1 MSIFADDWRECLR
14 EQYKH
19 VVRQQDHITR
29 RSLIAVLHSVG
40 FTEADLRA
48 LEIEATMRADDMP
61 DDFVPDFDS
70 YPEEPAP
77 AIDEVEMFQ
86 PHPLE
91 CQCPACVEMNLRP
104 HDAEGQPLLVED
116 DDQDAPTQLSMF

>member
-14 EQYKH
+14 EQYKY
-19 VVRQQDHITR
+19 VVRQQDHVTR

-61 DDFVPDFDS
+61 DDFVPDFDP
-70 YPEEPAP
+70 YPEDPAP
-77 AIDEVEMFQ
+77 IMDGDDVFL

-104 HDAEGQPLLVED
+104 HDADGQPLPPED
-116 DDQDAPTQLSMF
+116 EDADAPRQLSLF